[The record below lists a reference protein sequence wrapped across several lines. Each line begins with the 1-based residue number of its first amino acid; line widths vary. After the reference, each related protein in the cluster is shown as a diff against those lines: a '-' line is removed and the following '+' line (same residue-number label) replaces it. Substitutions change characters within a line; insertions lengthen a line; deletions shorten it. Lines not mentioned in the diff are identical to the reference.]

1 MFNIYV
7 RHSSKYNRSFRARL
21 VALLLLVAQV
31 SSLLIVPLHAVAHGQ
46 VARASDATAVL
57 LTGTTAG
64 NRYSSLFGHEQG
76 SGCDDWN
83 AAFALDS
90 HSGNSLLHVSAVL
103 PTSTGIFGCLPSAPP
118 ATPFRP
124 FLARAPPRH

>member
-1 MFNIYV
+1 MFDSSL
-7 RHSSKYNRSFRARL
+7 RHSSKYNRALRARL

-31 SSLLIVPLHAVAHGQ
+31 ASLLIVPLHAVAHGQ
-46 VARASDATAVL
+46 VVRASDATAAV
-57 LTGTTAG
+57 LTGTAAG

-76 SGCDDWN
+76 FGCDDWN

-90 HSGNSLLHVSAVL
+90 HSGHSSPDLPAVL
-103 PTSTGIFGCLPSAPP
+103 LAATGILGCLPSAPP
-118 ATPFRP
+118 ATPFRQ